1 MSAPANTQIMP
12 FEQRVQ
18 HVAQEVSKR
27 LKQRQPSNKNA
38 LRARLWCQ
46 WLRKE
51 VLA

>member
-18 HVAQEVSKR
+18 HVAKEVSKR
-27 LKQRQPSNKNA
+27 LKQSQPLNTHA
-38 LRARLWCQ
+38 LCARLWCQ